1 VSLSLSVALAVFVF
15 AGRSTG
21 RFRVPARVRFRV
33 PARVRVRVPV
43 SVFLLVS
50 VSVFLLVFVTMTMTM
65 SMLNHDDQVMLS
77 DAVVTC
83 GQRHSPTHC
92 GRQ

>member
-1 VSLSLSVALAVFVF
+1 MVVF

-21 RFRVPARVRFRV
+21 RVRV

-43 SVFLLVS
+43 SVFLLV
-50 VSVFLLVFVTMTMTM
+50 FVTMTMTMTM

-77 DAVVTC
+77 DAVVTF
-83 GQRHSPTHC
+83 GQRRSPTHG